1 MLKFKFKL
9 YPSAPAA
16 EEMKMVWPLSTSPI
30 LKRGKKPE
38 IPGIPNAFYKFILF
52 ILNFYYVRYLL
63 SFWIIIYS

>member
-1 MLKFKFKL
+1 
-9 YPSAPAA
+9 
-16 EEMKMVWPLSTSPI
+16 MKMVWPLSTSPI